1 MPLGGDA
8 RPLEN
13 ASSPSLPGARGDTG
27 TAGSTTAS
35 AASGS
40 AEGSAAPQGG
50 AGTCVTGGV
59 PDGVAAGQAGLAASI
74 SGVSLAGPSIS
85 GPSISDSQG
94 TATLAL
100 TSADAPT
107 GAATASRT
115 GNRAPNDT
123 ASTAKGAAFDA
134 LASLAHDAGARI
146 VATAGGAT
154 STGAAGDSGSR
165 DGIDAT
171 DAAREALPGM
181 RQTLAGIANGPGAG
195 GDSSPADALPSF
207 MGSSNSGL
215 ASWSAGGSDTSG
227 SGAASGPGAAG
238 GSDAASAPRFLG
250 DGSDPNAGANPGTPG
265 PDGSSSVAASPRM
278 GVAFPA
284 VGSLEGAGPPAVG
297 AAGDATLAATLA
309 PLSGSEG
316 GATALAQL
324 DGAGERRSHASLGAG
339 GIDAGGADAAV
350 SGLLNGMG
358 GADAAGAPTLKLSSR
373 LDSSS
378 LPQELAGH
386 VGYLIGNNLGSA
398 RLQVT
403 PADLGPIE
411 LQVSVQGGTAQVVMS
426 AHSALTRQALESSA
440 PQLRELLGSQGFTQV
455 SVDISQRSFQ
465 QESGFTPPTPSVMH
479 EPAAARSAMPGA
491 APGGVVSA
499 RSVSSLLDAYA

>member
-1 MPLGGDA
+1 
-8 RPLEN
+8 
-13 ASSPSLPGARGDTG
+13 
-27 TAGSTTAS
+27 
-35 AASGS
+35 
-40 AEGSAAPQGG
+40 
-50 AGTCVTGGV
+50 V
-59 PDGVAAGQAGLAASI
+59 PDGVTTGQAGLAASI

-85 GPSISDSQG
+85 GPSIPNSPG

-115 GNRAPNDT
+115 GNAAPNDT
-123 ASTAKGAAFDA
+123 ASTAKGAGFDA
-134 LASLAHDAGARI
+134 LASAAPDAGARI
-146 VATAGGAT
+146 VTTLGGAG
-154 STGAAGDSGSR
+154 SGGAAGDIGSR

-171 DAAREALPGM
+171 DAARAALPGM
-181 RQTLAGIANGPGAG
+181 RQPLAGIVPGAG
-195 GDSSPADALPSF
+195 GGSSPAGALPSF

-227 SGAASGPGAAG
+227 SGTASAPGAASGPGAAG
-238 GSDAASAPRFLG
+238 GSDAASVPRFLG
-250 DGSDPNAGANPGTPG
+250 EGSDPNAGVNPGASG
-265 PDGSSSVAASPRM
+265 PDGSPSLAVSARL

-284 VGSLEGAGPPAVG
+284 AGSLEGAGPPAVG
-297 AAGDATLAATLA
+297 AGADATLAATLA
-309 PLSGSEG
+309 PLSGSQG

-324 DGAGERRSHASLGAG
+324 DGAGERRSHAPPGAG
-339 GIDAGGADAAV
+339 GIDAGNADAAV